1 MSEYRPMPGN
11 LVRARGR
18 DWVVQAGSSEKVLV
32 LRPLRGGDEL
42 VYLAPELER
51 EAVRPAFFDDP
62 TPTQLTNIRSAS
74 LFRNALLLKLRS
86 GAGPFRSFGKIAVEP
101 RTYQLVPLLMALK
114 MDPVRLLIC
123 DDVGIGKT
131 IEACL
136 IVRELWDRFEID
148 RFAVLCPPH
157 LVEQWVG
164 ELQDHFNFPA
174 VALTSSSVASLEK
187 NLPMGQSLFDRYPVL
202 VVSLDY
208 IKNPKHRDYFLS
220 TAPNCIIVDE
230 AHTCTSKGKTQQL
243 RYELLKRLSQDKK
256 RSLIMLTAT
265 PHSGD
270 DEAFHN
276 LLGLLDEKYETLG
289 ANPDQDKKLRDA
301 LGDQLVQ
308 RRRIDIMEWD
318 DDSIFPTRNVA
329 EVSYRLDEQWRT
341 FFEDVRIYCATLAQT
356 YEDAQSRV
364 GKMIWYSILA
374 LFRCVSSS
382 PSSAVSALTTRLKNI
397 NDEPV
402 SMELEDILD
411 DEAVD
416 FAISDATPTEL
427 FAETHD
433 LKRLLKQAKKLEQ
446 EYDPKIDALTIHLK
460 KRIIKDGFRPVVFCK
475 YIATA
480 KYVGEKL
487 KEAFPRH
494 QIDVITGELSP
505 EERQQRIIELGEHQE
520 IILVATDCLSEGI
533 NLQERF
539 NAVVH
544 YDLAWNPTRHEQREG
559 RVDRFGQK
567 SPEVRCTMLYCED
580 NPIDGFIFNV
590 ILRKADAI
598 KKDLGILVPIPE
610 NNEAISNA
618 LVQAS
623 LLKQSFRGTDD
634 QLTFDFGE
642 MKEVTDVFET
652 PWRDAQEKA
661 KANRTIF
668 AQRSLHPEEV
678 VPEWREEQQLLGSS
692 ETIWQMISTLLSRL
706 GGKPKK
712 TAEHAYEID
721 PSVLPSEL
729 RGRLGEA
736 SYDKPFQFSLK
747 NPAPE
752 GAQFI
757 HRSHPVV
764 DILSDYIVEDTL
776 DEHNDRPI
784 GGRAAVIETTEV
796 EQVYLLFM
804 IRLRH
809 QIATRIEETTR
820 HLMAEEVVVIGARG
834 MTAPEWIEEGE
845 ALALLSC
852 EPSRTLPKNIQEET
866 MGRALEFYRSQ
877 QETIEGIGRER
888 AKRLLEHNRRVRSAA
903 DARGSVSV
911 DPCFPADLMGVYV
924 LLPSVDAL

>member
-1 MSEYRPMPGN
+1 M
-11 LVRARGR
+11 
-18 DWVVQAGSSEKVLV
+18 
-32 LRPLRGGDEL
+32 
-42 VYLAPELER
+42 YLAPELEK
-51 EAVRPAFFDDP
+51 EAVHQAIFDDP
-62 TPTQLTNIRSAS
+62 KPSQLTNMRSAS

-86 GAGPFRSFGKIAVEP
+86 GAGPFRSFGKISVEP

-131 IEACL
+131 IEAGL

-174 VALTSSSVASLEK
+174 VALTSSSVASLERT
-187 NLPMGQSLFDRYPVL
+187 LPRGQSLFDYHPVL
-202 VVSLDY
+202 VISLDY
-208 IKNPKHRDYFLS
+208 IKNPRHRENFLS

-230 AHTCTSKGKTQQL
+230 IHTCTSKGKTQQL
-243 RYELLKRLSQDKK
+243 RYELLKRLSEDKR

-276 LLGLLDEKYETLG
+276 LLGLLDEKYQALG
-289 ANPDQDKKLRDA
+289 PNTEQDKKLRES
-301 LGDQLVQ
+301 LGEQLVQ
-308 RRRIDIMEWD
+308 RRRIDITEWD
-318 DDSIFPTRNVA
+318 DQSIFPTRNVA

-356 YEDAQSRV
+356 YEDARSRV

-382 PSSAVSALTTRLKNI
+382 PASAVSALTTRLKNI

-402 SMELEDILD
+402 SMDLEEILD

-416 FAISDATPTEL
+416 FAISDATPTQLFTETEEL
-427 FAETHD
+427 T
-433 LKRLLKQAKKLEQ
+433 KLLKQAKRLIERR
-446 EYDPKIDALTIHLK
+446 DPKIDALVGHLK
-460 KRIIKDGFRPVVFCK
+460 GRVIKDGFRPVVFCK

-487 KEAFPRH
+487 KEAFPKH
-494 QIDVITGELSP
+494 QIDVITGELSA
-505 EERQQRIIELGEHQE
+505 EERQERIALLTEHKE
-520 IILVATDCLSEGI
+520 IILVSTDCLSEGI

-539 NAVVH
+539 NAVLH

-567 SPEVRCTMLYCED
+567 SSEVRCTMIYCED

-590 ILRKADAI
+590 ILRKADII

-623 LLKQSFRGTDD
+623 LLRKSFRGEDD

-642 MKEVTDVFET
+642 IKEVTDVFET
-652 PWRDAQEKA
+652 PWIDAQQKA

-678 VPEWREEQQLLGSS
+678 IPEWREEQQLLGSS
-692 ETIWQMISTLLSRL
+692 ETIWQMISMLLSRL
-706 GGKPKK
+706 GIAPNERLEK
-712 TAEHAYEID
+712 EFEID
-721 PSVLPSEL
+721 PTSLPEEL
-729 RGRLGEA
+729 KLRFAEA
-736 SYDKPFQFSLK
+736 SYLKPFRLSLK

-764 DILSDYIVEDTL
+764 DIFSDYIVENTL
-776 DEHNDRPI
+776 DEHNEKPV
-784 GGRAAVIETTEV
+784 GGRAAVIETLEV
-796 EQVYLLFM
+796 DQVYLLFM

-809 QIATRIEETTR
+809 QIITRIEDMTR
-820 HLMAEEVVVIGARG
+820 HLMAEEVILIGAQG
-834 MTAPEWIEEGE
+834 MNAPRWIEEE
-845 ALALLSC
+845 DALALLLN
-852 EPSRTLPKNIQEET
+852 EPSATLPKAIQEET
-866 MGRALEFYRSQ
+866 MMQALAFYSS
-877 QETIEGIGRER
+877 EHKAIEKIFRER
-888 AKRLLEHNRRVRSAA
+888 AERLLEHNRRVRSAA
-903 DARGSVSV
+903 SARGSVTV
-911 DPCFPADLMGVYV
+911 NPCFPADLMGVYV